1 MDFSI
6 EVLFLDLMKAAVLI
20 FLGHMLRSKVK
31 FLQNLYIPSS
41 LIAGFIGLAI
51 GPYGINILRFSSH
64 MGNYTSAFMVIV
76 FSAIAYGSFSVV
88 KEEKRLGELKE
99 SKGESLKR
107 ILALYV
113 YRSIASILVYIVP
126 IGVGVYIID
135 KFIMKLPEGFTIL
148 VGGGFVG
155 GHGTNAAFG
164 SAVTEATGWTGA
176 TDVGMTFA
184 TVGVLVG
191 LIGE

>member
-41 LIAGFIGLAI
+41 LIAGFIGLAL

-76 FSAIAYGSFSVV
+76 FSAIAYGSFSVF
-88 KEEKRLGELKE
+88 KEEKRLGELKGR
-99 SKGESLKR
+99 KLKKNTCF
-107 ILALYV
+107 ICLSFYCLN
-113 YRSIASILVYIVP
+113 
-126 IGVGVYIID
+126 IGVY
-135 KFIMKLPEGFTIL
+135 
-148 VGGGFVG
+148 
-155 GHGTNAAFG
+155 
-164 SAVTEATGWTGA
+164 SANRGRC
-176 TDVGMTFA
+176 
-184 TVGVLVG
+184 
-191 LIGE
+191 IYY